1 MKRIILTTLIAA
13 GLMVSNVNAYM
24 EDIKYNSNE
33 YIFKINDYI
42 GELNCNLDKNE
53 TSLFKGLRAGYIEPE
68 LENLKELIGKKP
80 IAGICL
86 GHQLLALT
94 LGGKTS
100 KLKFGHRGG
109 NHPVKDLEENKI
121 FITSQNH
128 GYYVSEMPENME
140 VTHINLNDNT
150 VEGMRHKEL
159 PIYSVQYHPEA
170 CPGPKDNDYIFD
182 KFLELV

>member
-68 LENLKELIGKKP
+68 LENLKELKIGVSGLSDNIRSYKIDNNELQNLHNEFVAEMDDLVKNLDKS
-80 IAGICL
+80 INNKIEILENYNCVSAFVKLI
-86 GHQLLALT
+86 T
-94 LGGKTS
+94 YDDTKTS
-100 KLKFGHRGG
+100 EINENIDKINKLYK
-109 NHPVKDLEENKI
+109 E
-121 FITSQNH
+121 
-128 GYYVSEMPENME
+128 
-140 VTHINLNDNT
+140 INSFYT
-150 VEGMRHKEL
+150 K
-159 PIYSVQYHPEA
+159 
-170 CPGPKDNDYIFD
+170 
-182 KFLELV
+182 

>member
-68 LENLKELIGKKP
+68 LENLKELKIGVSGLSDNIRSYKIDNNELQNLHNEFVAELDDLVKNLDKS
-80 IAGICL
+80 INNKIEILENYNCVSAFVKLI
-86 GHQLLALT
+86 T
-94 LGGKTS
+94 YDDTKTS
-100 KLKFGHRGG
+100 EINENIDKINKLY
-109 NHPVKDLEENKI
+109 KD
-121 FITSQNH
+121 
-128 GYYVSEMPENME
+128 
-140 VTHINLNDNT
+140 INSFYT
-150 VEGMRHKEL
+150 K
-159 PIYSVQYHPEA
+159 
-170 CPGPKDNDYIFD
+170 
-182 KFLELV
+182 

>member
-68 LENLKELIGKKP
+68 LENLKELKIGVSGLSDNIRSYKIDNNELQNLHNEFVAELDDLVKNLDKS
-80 IAGICL
+80 INNKIEILENYNCVSAFVKLI
-86 GHQLLALT
+86 T
-94 LGGKTS
+94 YDDTKTS
-100 KLKFGHRGG
+100 EINENIDKINKLYK
-109 NHPVKDLEENKI
+109 E
-121 FITSQNH
+121 
-128 GYYVSEMPENME
+128 
-140 VTHINLNDNT
+140 INSFYT
-150 VEGMRHKEL
+150 K
-159 PIYSVQYHPEA
+159 
-170 CPGPKDNDYIFD
+170 
-182 KFLELV
+182 